1 MRHLQPQKRLQHH
14 CISDSAPRKRS
25 GVLMAWAAPCLL
37 VAGLCTAFVINHI
50 WISGIHADAQRCAE
64 AAALAA
70 GQGVLSDDMLRSN
83 SHQFEL
89 DGRLERGRSNAVE
102 LSGRYSRSTPLP
114 RLSASDIH
122 YSFSGHKQQATQGSS
137 APVCP
142 DEVTVCFRATEARNQ
157 LGMFFSGITGLNT
170 FGPSSSASVRIEHT
184 PAGFQPTSSASVPML
199 PLAIPDSPGSS
210 SGCTWTSMI
219 EQNHGP
225 DGLAWIPE
233 RQQIE
238 TGPDGLP
245 EITLTICPDESAPHF
260 GKLQPWCFPGER
272 SGDYSATER
281 ITHGLTLATFQ
292 SAGVSCMT
300 FPQKYCGVRISR
312 QSLPEVAE
320 AIGKLRGRAVLF
332 CLVGGPQTASAGSS
346 ADEQVA
352 APDSSPAES
361 GASAAE
367 LTRPVAARIM
377 NIRLNDEECSVT
389 LQPCVLCTSTAVTGD
404 STANSENRYVYRL
417 SLRR

>member
-1 MRHLQPQKRLQHH
+1 
-14 CISDSAPRKRS
+14 
-25 GVLMAWAAPCLL
+25 
-37 VAGLCTAFVINHI
+37 
-50 WISGIHADAQRCAE
+50 
-64 AAALAA
+64 
-70 GQGVLSDDMLRSN
+70 
-83 SHQFEL
+83 
-89 DGRLERGRSNAVE
+89 
-102 LSGRYSRSTPLP
+102 
-114 RLSASDIH
+114 
-122 YSFSGHKQQATQGSS
+122 
-137 APVCP
+137 
-142 DEVTVCFRATEARNQ
+142 
-157 LGMFFSGITGLNT
+157 
-170 FGPSSSASVRIEHT
+170 
-184 PAGFQPTSSASVPML
+184 ML

-272 SGDYSATER
+272 SSDYSATER